1 MRSININIQGC
12 KSVSKQTV
20 KWQYNGKIH
29 ILYLLEAATAK
40 SGGNEANTEVPK
52 IAVSQM
58 ITKVNEMPNFTAKI
72 TMFTAW

>member
-1 MRSININIQGC
+1 M
-12 KSVSKQTV
+12 
-20 KWQYNGKIH
+20 
-29 ILYLLEAATAK
+29 LEAATAK
-40 SGGNEANTEVPK
+40 SGGNEANTEVPE

>member
-1 MRSININIQGC
+1 M
-12 KSVSKQTV
+12 
-20 KWQYNGKIH
+20 
-29 ILYLLEAATAK
+29 LEAATAK